1 MGDFIMKENKYNEK
15 TFFEKYSQMSRSKQG
30 LAGAGEWKTLE
41 PLLPDFRGKVV
52 LDLGCGYGWHCIYA
66 AEHGA
71 KQVIGIDISDR
82 MLAVA
87 REKTHFEQVEYRC
100 TAIEDTQFEESSFDV
115 VLSSLA
121 LHYIESFDMVA
132 KQVSRFL
139 KPGGTFLFSCEHP
152 VFTAEGSQQW
162 VTNPDGSIAHF
173 PVDNYYYEGKRTANF
188 LGESVTKY
196 HRTLTTYLMG
206 LLNNGFEITAVA
218 EPMPP
223 EDMLD
228 LPGMKDEM
236 RRPMMLIVRAVKK

>member
-1 MGDFIMKENKYNEK
+1 MKENKYNEK

-41 PLLPDFRGKVV
+41 PLLPDFRGKTV

-87 REKTHFEQVEYRC
+87 QEKTHFEQVEYRC
-100 TAIEDTQFEESSFDV
+100 TAIEDAQFEESSFDV

-132 KQVSRFL
+132 KQVSHFL

>member
-1 MGDFIMKENKYNEK
+1 MKENKYNEK

-41 PLLPDFRGKVV
+41 PLLPDFRGKTV

-71 KQVIGIDISDR
+71 KHIIGIDISDR

-100 TAIEDTQFEESSFDV
+100 TAIEDAQFEESSFDV

-132 KQVSRFL
+132 KQVSLFL

>member
-1 MGDFIMKENKYNEK
+1 MQNRF
-15 TFFEKYSQMSRSKQG
+15 
-30 LAGAGEWKTLE
+30 
-41 PLLPDFRGKVV
+41 
-52 LDLGCGYGWHCIYA
+52 
-66 AEHGA
+66 
-71 KQVIGIDISDR
+71 
-82 MLAVA
+82 
-87 REKTHFEQVEYRC
+87 
-100 TAIEDTQFEESSFDV
+100 
-115 VLSSLA
+115 
-121 LHYIESFDMVA
+121 
-132 KQVSRFL
+132 SRFL